1 MLILSV
7 DFQLLDHD
15 SEYMQDLMA
24 MIAKIY
30 RIN

>member
-7 DFQLLDHD
+7 DFQLLDYD
-15 SEYMQDLMA
+15 SEHMQDLMA
-24 MIAKIY
+24 MIEKIY